1 MLISL
6 ELLALLQSC
15 TRIEPVEEPVVEV
28 IDAITFAPGISS
40 TKSLLNSGDLNQRYT
55 RIQVYDYLSG
65 FDGTIN
71 NTTVTTSQ
79 TIKYFSHEIAY
90 DETNTS
96 YWPYWNPDGE
106 TGLGHTGAPDTGI
119 VYPWTKSGMHS
130 FFGWLV
136 ADGSTE
142 PDIEVT
148 SLFQPS
154 FNEGTRVLT
163 VPTTTLTIGSEQFD
177 FSYSDVKAVDA
188 SNRPSNTVP
197 LQLKHFFGAIGIT
210 LTNNS
215 ENDVKVYSVQLKN
228 FPNVGSGT
236 ITFPAGANSNV
247 EAVYATPALSGT
259 YDYWPN
265 KITTPITLYNINH
278 ADGGKVY
285 DVSTNNRVLGEDQD
299 TYYFLAWPMMY
310 SSLEPTV
317 DTSVPVSED
326 GVVTYTSTSPLIEVK
341 YGDMNSTAQTAN
353 TYYYRF
359 PKVTNPA
366 TTGAIIAGKKYSLD
380 LSFVDHQVVVSFN
393 QLPWTY
399 DEYPMAY
406 ESDAISTTQLKFT
419 ENTYVAGAKY
429 TDPEGVRH
437 DVIQLTSASTAGQY
451 IAKGTFKTYTPVNG
465 LLTVTMSG
473 NTEAFIV
480 SLDSGLVPTGIGQGS
495 ETITINPHRDGGQ
508 ITLTVRPR
516 GTPSSGSRIFLHFA
530 VRNNGRDSDADTE
543 INRDNYM
550 ITIP

>member
-15 TRIEPVEEPVVEV
+15 TRIEPVEEPVVED
-28 IDAITFAPGISS
+28 IDAITFAPGINS
-40 TKSLLNSGDLNQRYT
+40 TKSLLNSLNGRYT

-71 NTTVTTSQ
+71 NTTVTPSQ
-79 TIKYFSHEIAY
+79 TIKYFSHVIAY
-90 DETNTS
+90 DEGTTT
-96 YWPYWNPDGE
+96 YWPYWNS
-106 TGLGHTGAPDTGI
+106 TSGAPDPTI

-130 FFGWLV
+130 FFGWLIV
-136 ADGSTE
+136 DGSTE
-142 PDIEVT
+142 PNEFAT
-148 SLFQPS
+148 ALFKPNVNELS
-154 FNEGTRVLT
+154 FNEETRVLT
-163 VPTTTLTIGSEQFD
+163 VPSTTLTITNNTPQFD
-177 FSYSDVKAVDA
+177 LSYSDVEAVDA
-188 SNRPSNTVP
+188 SNRPSSTVP
-197 LQLKHFFGAIGIT
+197 LHLKHFFGAIGIT

-236 ITFPAGANSNV
+236 ITFPTGADSSV

-299 TYYFLAWPMMY
+299 PYYFLAWPMMY
-310 SSLEPTV
+310 SSLEPIV

-341 YGDMNSTAQTAN
+341 YGDMNSTAQTAK

-451 IAKGTFKTYTPVNG
+451 IAKGTFKAYTPVNG

-473 NTEAFIV
+473 NTEDFIV
-480 SLDSGLVPTGIGQGS
+480 TLDSGLSSTGVGQGS
-495 ETITINPHRDGGQ
+495 ETITINPHRYGGQ